1 MMGRNGRKVIED
13 NIYSGIALA
22 SKTTHVNSR
31 VNGVQR
37 PIEGI
42 DLMDV
47 PQVECKMLY
56 NDRKS
61 SSCTL
66 SMNSLLQ
73 SSDSQID
80 VIFCLTCGQSN
91 DGSGHMR

>member
-1 MMGRNGRKVIED
+1 MGTNGGKVIED

-22 SKTTHVNSR
+22 SKITHVNSR

-47 PQVECKMLY
+47 PQVECKMY
-56 NDRKS
+56 NVESGVNNGETIDS
-61 SSCTL
+61 EICT
-66 SMNSLLQ
+66 
-73 SSDSQID
+73 
-80 VIFCLTCGQSN
+80 
-91 DGSGHMR
+91 